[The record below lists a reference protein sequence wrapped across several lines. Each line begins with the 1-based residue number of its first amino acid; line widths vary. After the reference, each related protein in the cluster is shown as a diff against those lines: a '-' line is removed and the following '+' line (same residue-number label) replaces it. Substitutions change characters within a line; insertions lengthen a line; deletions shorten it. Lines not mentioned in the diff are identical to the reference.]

1 MSRSFKDFQDA
12 KRDRVKNKRK
22 NLRHNGREAYKYFSG
37 AYEDEDSGY
46 NWAPKSNEK
55 SSIYGYK
62 SVGRGSSG
70 ESSN

>member
-1 MSRSFKDFQDA
+1 MSRSFKDFQDSKNDKL
-12 KRDRVKNKRK
+12 KRSRK

-37 AYEDEDSGY
+37 GYEDEDSGY
-46 NWAPKSNEK
+46 GWTPKSNEQ
-55 SSIYGYK
+55 SSIVNYK